1 MPDFKALIERI
12 GVNEGFRSEVYQCTA
27 GVDTV
32 GIGFALPSL
41 PKKITPEI
49 ALKIVLWQIE
59 MGIIS
64 MPEDVC
70 VEMVAEEISQ
80 LHLKLLDDLDWYKD
94 MPPEIQGVVIEMC
107 YQMGFSGFCKFKKA
121 IANMIDKDWK
131 GAAAEMLDSRWA
143 KQTPNRAN
151 RLADIVREHG

>member
-12 GVNEGFRSEVYQCTA
+12 GVNEGFRSKPYQCSE
-27 GVDTV
+27 GVWT
-32 GIGFALPSL
+32 IGHGLTWLTEEESL
-41 PKKITPEI
+41 HILT
-49 ALKIVLWQIE
+49 
-59 MGIIS
+59 GR
-64 MPEDVC
+64 
-70 VEMVAEEISQ
+70 ISQ

-94 MPPEIQGVVIEMC
+94 MPPEIQGILIEMV
-107 YQMGFSGFCKFKKA
+107 YQIGYSGVMKFKKM

-131 GAAAEMLDSRWA
+131 GAATEMLDSLWA